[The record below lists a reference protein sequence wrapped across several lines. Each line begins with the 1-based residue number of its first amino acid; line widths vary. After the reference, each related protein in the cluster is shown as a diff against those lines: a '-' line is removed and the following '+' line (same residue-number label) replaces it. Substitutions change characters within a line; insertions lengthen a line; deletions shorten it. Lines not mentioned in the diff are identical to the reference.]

1 MREIRVAKGRKL
13 GFAVAA
19 PGLCLAIMFL
29 VATADGASAANS
41 RSAVVVQISGK
52 IVGTA
57 DAVTDPRCLGQQYTV
72 SGKATYEGTL
82 DGVGDFCNKAK
93 PPLVEP
99 DGLGLLYYEE
109 HTFVGTV
116 RGCGTGTFRYTV
128 DGVSHPLDTDQETIA
143 PADEDWRIVDG
154 SGTGDL
160 VGIRSGL
167 NHRTGAFNT
176 DGNAFA
182 VFDPAMNSLTCIP
195 AQPQSRSGA
204 GVARLHPKRNAHHH
218 RGHPHRRHPHRGHP
232 TPKPRASR

>member
-1 MREIRVAKGRKL
+1 MMQRRKAFGAIVASL
-13 GFAVAA
+13 LAA
-19 PGLCLAIMFL
+19 GLIP
-29 VATADGASAANS
+29 VATAYGASAANH
-41 RSAVVVQISGK
+41 RPAVVVQISGG
-52 IVGTA
+52 ILAAA
-57 DAVTDPRCLGQQYTV
+57 DAVTDPRCLGQGYTV

-82 DGVGDFCNKAK
+82 DGVGDFCNNAAK
-93 PPLVEP
+93 PPSVEP

-116 RGCGTGTFRYTV
+116 QGCGTGTFRYTV
-128 DGVSHPLDTDQETIA
+128 DGVAHPLDTDQETIA

-176 DGNAFA
+176 DGTVFV

-195 AQPQSRSGA
+195 AQPQSQSG
-204 GVARLHPKRNAHHH
+204 GGPKKS
-218 RGHPHRRHPHRGHP
+218 GSIL
-232 TPKPRASR
+232 PRTG